1 MSIFRR
7 VLSIIITCEKKV
19 MQVRNQA
26 IKAVKEKGINT
37 ADKTE
42 VLSEYVL
49 QFREFHGKN
58 ILLDA

>member
-1 MSIFRR
+1 
-7 VLSIIITCEKKV
+7 
-19 MQVRNQA
+19 MQVRKQA

-37 ADKTE
+37 ADETE

-49 QFREFHGKN
+49 QFKAFHGKN

>member
-7 VLSIIITCEKKV
+7 VLSIITTCEKKV
-19 MQVRNQA
+19 MQVRKQA

-37 ADKTE
+37 ADETE

-49 QFREFHGKN
+49 QFRAFHGKN